1 MNKRKE
7 KHRVKQPPRAVGTMT
22 GELHMARNG
31 AGFLVDPA
39 TGEATWIEREDLGT
53 ALVGDTVTI
62 KLKTPAAARPG
73 PRGVRPAER
82 REKSGPEGRVIRID
96 ARAPRSI
103 VGTVVSSGRFTRV
116 QPLSPTYRQEF
127 LVPDTHG
134 AQVNDRVVMR
144 FVRWENPRLAPEGEI
159 TDVIGPADDPSLDT
173 LSVMKQYE
181 LPEAFPA
188 KVVAEAERVGVI
200 PAQAAARDRLDLRK
214 KFIFTCDPES
224 ARDYDDALSLETDRD
239 GNRVLGVH
247 IADVSH
253 FVTPGSAL
261 DREAYRRSTSVY
273 LVDKVVPM
281 LPEQLSNGVC
291 SLVPDEDRYAFSA
304 FLTFDAKGNCV
315 ARKFAKSVIRSKARF
330 AYEQVMDLISSAE
343 RRPSSAG
350 SAVPTGRPAPKLK
363 PAEKKTL
370 LAIHELA
377 QQLRRNRFAAG
388 ALDMEVPEAE
398 IRLDAKGM
406 MTGIEVRPY
415 DASHQMIEECMVAAN
430 EAVAK
435 ELWTRGV
442 KILARLHESPDPD
455 KLEELRGNL
464 AKLGISCGDLSYQGN
479 LAKFLDRIKGTPLE
493 GVLSVMVLRSMKR
506 ALYSAKDI
514 GHFGLAK
521 KFYAHFTSPI
531 RRYPDLVLHR
541 QLASWIAGK
550 GGRLDLGWLNAA
562 ALHCSEREQVADD
575 AERALDEIK
584 KYRYLQQVLAEG
596 RPENCFDAVVA
607 KCTRYGLFV
616 DLPGLAV
623 GGMVHVSKLSDA
635 YVRWNDYDE
644 TLEGGGRVWQVGTPL
659 KVAVESVDFDR
670 RLVDFV
676 PVSGRPAAAKKP
688 GGTKK
693 PGAAR
698 RPGAKKKGEEHAK
711 TDPCARAGGRRRAR

>member
-1 MNKRKE
+1 
-7 KHRVKQPPRAVGTMT
+7 MT

-39 TGEATWIEREDLGT
+39 TNEAVWIEREDLGT
-53 ALVGDTVTI
+53 ALVGDTVTV
-62 KLKTPAAARPG
+62 KLKPVAASRPG
-73 PRGVRPAER
+73 FRGGRQPER
-82 REKSGPEGRVIRID
+82 KEKSGPEGRVLRID
-96 ARAPRSI
+96 VRAPRAI
-103 VGTVVSSGRFTRV
+103 VGTVVSTGRFTRV
-116 QPLSPTYRQEF
+116 QPLSPSYRQEF

-144 FVRWENPRLAPEGEI
+144 FVRWENARLAPEGEI

-173 LSVMKQYE
+173 LSVMKQYD
-181 LPEAFPA
+181 LPEDFPA

-200 PAQAAARDRLDLRK
+200 PAKASAAGRLDLRK
-214 KFIFTCDPES
+214 KFIFTCDPET
-224 ARDYDDALSLETDRD
+224 ARDYDDALSLETDKD

-261 DREAYRRSTSVY
+261 DREAYVRSTSVY

-291 SLVPDEDRYAFSA
+291 SLVPNEDRYAFSA
-304 FLTFDAKGNCV
+304 FLTFDAKGNCI

-330 AYEQVMDLISSAE
+330 AYEQVMDLISSAA
-343 RRPSSAG
+343 PSARKSGPVGA
-350 SAVPTGRPAPKLK
+350 AVPSARPAPKLK
-363 PAEKKTL
+363 PAEKKTV
-370 LAIHELA
+370 LAIHGLA
-377 QQLRRNRFAAG
+377 QQLRKNRFAAG

-464 AKLGISCGDLSYQGN
+464 AKLGISCGDLSYQKN
-479 LAKFLDRIKGTPLE
+479 LAKFLNRIKGTPLE

-506 ALYSAKDI
+506 ALYSAKEI

-521 KFYAHFTSPI
+521 KYYAHFTSPI

-584 KYRYLQQVLAEG
+584 KYRYLQQILAE
-596 RPENCFDAVVA
+596 RRDVVFDAVIA

-616 DLPGLAV
+616 DLPDLAV
-623 GGMVHVSKLSDA
+623 GGMVHVSRLSDA

-644 TLEGGGRVWQVGTPL
+644 TLEGGGRCWKVGDRL
-659 KVAVESVDFDR
+659 AVVVEKVDFDR

-676 PVSGRPAAAKKP
+676 PARERSADRASRP
-688 GGTKK
+688 G
-693 PGAAR
+693 R
-698 RPGAKKKGEEHAK
+698 RPPAGKSSTKSMKKSACHTKSNRK
-711 TDPCARAGGRRRAR
+711 

>member
-7 KHRVKQPPRAVGTMT
+7 KRKQRQSPRETGTMT

-31 AGFLVDPA
+31 AGFLVDPE
-39 TGEATWIEREDLGT
+39 TDEATWVEREDLGT

-62 KLKTPAAARPG
+62 KLKVQRS
-73 PRGVRPAER
+73 RGRDGG
-82 REKSGPEGRVIRID
+82 KSGSEGRVIRID

-103 VGTVVSSGRFTRV
+103 VGTIVSLGRFTRV

-127 LVPDTHG
+127 LVPDAHG
-134 AQVNDRVVMR
+134 AKLNDRVVMR
-144 FVRWENPRLAPEGEI
+144 FVRWENPRLAPEGEV

-181 LPEAFPA
+181 LPEEFPP
-188 KVVAEAERVGVI
+188 KVIAEAERVGVI
-200 PAQAAARDRLDLRK
+200 PETPAKTARGAKSPLDGRLDLRR
-214 KFIFTCDPES
+214 KFIFTCDPET
-224 ARDYDDALSLETDRD
+224 ARDYDDALSLEMDKS

-291 SLVPDEDRYAFSA
+291 SLVPNEDRYAFSA
-304 FLTFDAKGNCV
+304 FLTFDAKGNCI
-315 ARKFAKSVIRSKARF
+315 ARSFAKSVIRSKARF
-330 AYEQVMDLISSAE
+330 TYEQVMAELQGEKTRGLKPVE
-343 RRPSSAG
+343 RR
-350 SAVPTGRPAPKLK
+350 
-363 PAEKKTL
+363 TL

-377 QQLRRNRFAAG
+377 QQLRKNRFADG

-398 IRLDAKGM
+398 IKIDEKGM

-415 DASHQMIEECMVAAN
+415 DESHQMIEECMVAAN

-464 AKLGISCGDLSYQGN
+464 AKLGISCGDLSCQRN
-479 LAKFLDRIKGTPLE
+479 LAKFLKKIKGSPLE
-493 GVLSVMVLRSMKR
+493 GVLSVMVLRAMKR
-506 ALYSAKDI
+506 ALYSAKEI

-584 KYRYLQQVLAEG
+584 KYRYLQQILEEKRG
-596 RPENCFDAVVA
+596 TSFDAVIS
-607 KCTRYGLFV
+607 KCTRYGVFV
-616 DLPGLAV
+616 DLPDLAV

-635 YVRWNDYDE
+635 YLRWNDFDE
-644 TLEGGGRVWQVGTPL
+644 TLEGGGRTWSVGQRL
-659 KVAVESVDFDR
+659 KVCVEKVDFDR

-676 PVSGRPAAAKKP
+676 PAPSRGGSWAKRGGFRTVKQEGRNEKKNAA
-688 GGTKK
+688 G
-693 PGAAR
+693 
-698 RPGAKKKGEEHAK
+698 
-711 TDPCARAGGRRRAR
+711 RARGHGRGSRR

>member
-1 MNKRKE
+1 M
-7 KHRVKQPPRAVGTMT
+7 
-22 GELHMARNG
+22 
-31 AGFLVDPA
+31 
-39 TGEATWIEREDLGT
+39 
-53 ALVGDTVTI
+53 
-62 KLKTPAAARPG
+62 
-73 PRGVRPAER
+73 
-82 REKSGPEGRVIRID
+82 
-96 ARAPRSI
+96 
-103 VGTVVSSGRFTRV
+103 VSLGRFTRV

-127 LVPDTHG
+127 LVPDAHG
-134 AQVNDRVVMR
+134 AKLNDRVVMK
-144 FVRWENPRLAPEGEI
+144 FVRWENPRLAPEGEV

-181 LPEAFPA
+181 LPEEFPP
-188 KVVAEAERVGVI
+188 KVIAEAERVGVI
-200 PAQAAARDRLDLRK
+200 PETPAKTARGAKSPLDGRLDLRR
-214 KFIFTCDPES
+214 KFIFTCDPET
-224 ARDYDDALSLETDRD
+224 ARDYDDALSLEMDKS

-261 DREAYRRSTSVY
+261 DREAYKRSTSVY

-291 SLVPDEDRYAFSA
+291 SLVPNEDRYAFSA
-304 FLTFDAKGNCV
+304 FLTFDAKGNCI
-315 ARKFAKSVIRSKARF
+315 ARSFAKSVIRSKARF
-330 AYEQVMDLISSAE
+330 TYEQVMTELKGEKIRGLKPVE
-343 RRPSSAG
+343 RR
-350 SAVPTGRPAPKLK
+350 TI
-363 PAEKKTL
+363 

-377 QQLRRNRFAAG
+377 QQLRKNRFADG

-398 IRLDAKGM
+398 IKIDEKGM

-415 DASHQMIEECMVAAN
+415 DESHQMIEECMVAAN

-464 AKLGISCGDLSYQGN
+464 AKLGISCGDLSYQKN
-479 LAKFLDRIKGTPLE
+479 LAKFLKKIKGSPLE

-506 ALYSAKDI
+506 ALYSAKEI

-575 AERALDEIK
+575 AERSLDEIK
-584 KYRYLQQVLAEG
+584 KYRYLQQILEERKG
-596 RPENCFDAVVA
+596 TSFEAVIS
-607 KCTRYGLFV
+607 KCTRYGVFV
-616 DLPGLAV
+616 DLPDLAV
-623 GGMVHVSKLSDA
+623 GGMVHVSNLSDA
-635 YVRWNDYDE
+635 YLRWNDFDE
-644 TLEGGGRVWQVGTPL
+644 TLEGGGKTWSVGQRLRVC
-659 KVAVESVDFDR
+659 VEKVDFDR

-676 PVSGRPAAAKKP
+676 PASSRGGALLKRGGFRTVKQEGRNEKKNAV
-688 GGTKK
+688 G
-693 PGAAR
+693 
-698 RPGAKKKGEEHAK
+698 
-711 TDPCARAGGRRRAR
+711 RARGHGRGSRR